1 VREAVYLDTSGWLAA
16 LSPREE
22 GHEAAHQAYQ
32 SLVHD
37 AARLVTTN
45 LVVAEMH
52 ILLTRRHDPETGL
65 AFLESLY
72 RDPAHEVRFVTRSL
86 EAGAMRQWIRPFAD
100 KPLSLADAV
109 GFEVMRTEGI
119 TRALAYDRHFQDA
132 GFEMI
137 PTEKGA

>member
-1 VREAVYLDTSGWLAA
+1 MREAVYLDTSGWLAA
-16 LSPREE
+16 LSPREH
-22 GHEAAHQAYQ
+22 GHDSAHQAYE
-32 SLVHD
+32 SLVLD

-86 EAGAMRQWIRPFAD
+86 EAAAVRQWIRPFAD

-119 TRALAYDRHFQDA
+119 TRALAYDRHFRDA
-132 GFEMI
+132 GFEMM
-137 PTEKGA
+137 PASE

>member
-1 VREAVYLDTSGWLAA
+1 MRETVYLDTSGWLAA
-16 LSPREE
+16 LSPREQ
-22 GHEAAHQAYQ
+22 GHEAARQAYQ
-32 SLVHD
+32 DLVHD

-72 RDPAHEVRFVTRSL
+72 RDPAHEVRFVTRAL
-86 EAGAMRQWIRPFAD
+86 EAGAVRQWIRPFAD

-119 TRALAYDRHFQDA
+119 ARALAYDRHFGDV

-137 PTEKGA
+137 PA

>member
-1 VREAVYLDTSGWLAA
+1 VRDTVYLDTSGWLAA
-16 LSPREE
+16 LSPREQ
-22 GHEAAHQAYQ
+22 GHDAARQVYHA
-32 SLVHD
+32 LVHD

-52 ILLTRRHDPETGL
+52 ILLTRRHDPTTGL

-72 RDPAHEVRFVTRSL
+72 RDPAHEIRFVTRAI
-86 EAGAMRQWIRPFAD
+86 EAGAVRQWIRPFSD
-100 KPLSLADAV
+100 KPISIADAA

-119 TRALAYDRHFQDA
+119 GRALAYDRHFRDA

-137 PTEKGA
+137 PEEGA

>member
-1 VREAVYLDTSGWLAA
+1 MRELVYLDTSGWLAA
-16 LSPREE
+16 LSLREH
-22 GHEAAHQAYQ
+22 GHEAASQAYQ
-32 SLVHD
+32 ALVLD

-72 RDPAHEVRFVTRSL
+72 RDPAHEVRFVTRAL
-86 EAGAMRQWIRPFAD
+86 EAGAIRQWIRPFAD
-100 KPLSLADAV
+100 KALSLADAV

-137 PTEKGA
+137 PT

>member
-1 VREAVYLDTSGWLAA
+1 MREAVYLDTSGWSAA
-16 LSPREE
+16 LSPREH
-22 GHEAAHQAYQ
+22 GHEAASQAYQ
-32 SLVHD
+32 ALVLD

-52 ILLTRRHDPETGL
+52 ILLTRRDDPETGL

-72 RDPAHEVRFVTRSL
+72 RDPAHEVRFVTRTL
-86 EAGAMRQWIRPFAD
+86 EAGAIRQWIRPFAD
-100 KPLSLADAV
+100 KALSLADAV
-109 GFEVMRTEGI
+109 GLEVMRTEGI

-137 PTEKGA
+137 PT

>member
-1 VREAVYLDTSGWLAA
+1 MREAVYLDTSGWLAA
-16 LSPREE
+16 LSLREQ
-22 GHEAAHQAYQ
+22 GHEAASQAYQ
-32 SLVHD
+32 ALVLD

-72 RDPAHEVRFVTRSL
+72 RDPAHEVRFVTRAL
-86 EAGAMRQWIRPFAD
+86 EAGAIRQWIRPFAD
-100 KPLSLADAV
+100 KALSLADAV

-137 PTEKGA
+137 PT

>member
-1 VREAVYLDTSGWLAA
+1 MRETVYLDTSGWLAA
-16 LSPREE
+16 LSPREQ
-22 GHEAAHQAYQ
+22 GHEAARQAYQ
-32 SLVHD
+32 DLVHD

-52 ILLTRRHDPETGL
+52 ILLTRRHQPETGL

-72 RDPAHEVRFVTRSL
+72 RDPAHEVRFVTRAL
-86 EAGAMRQWIRPFAD
+86 EAGAVRQWIRPFAD

-119 TRALAYDRHFQDA
+119 ARALAYDRHFGDV

-137 PTEKGA
+137 PA